1 MSDFIQWPK
10 FFYTQEEAEVFGRK
24 LEGENG
30 IFQVRRIPMAPIEVP
45 GPTGTASWQK
55 VAEYAVFTPSDR

>member
-10 FFYTQEEAEVFGRK
+10 FFYTQEEAEAFGRK

-30 IFQVRRIPMAPIEVP
+30 VFQVRRIPGTPIEDF
-45 GPTGTASWQK
+45 GPAGTGGWIP
-55 VAEYAVFTPSDR
+55 VAEYAVFIPSSR